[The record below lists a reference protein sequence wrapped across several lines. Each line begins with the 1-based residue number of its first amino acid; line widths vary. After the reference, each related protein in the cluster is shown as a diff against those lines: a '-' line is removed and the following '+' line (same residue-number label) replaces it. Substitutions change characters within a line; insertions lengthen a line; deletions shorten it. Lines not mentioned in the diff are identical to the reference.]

1 MGHHNLQGVR
11 DGAMEISTLM
21 GSPEFSVRSS

>member
-1 MGHHNLQGVR
+1 LQKVGVR

-21 GSPEFSVRSS
+21 GYPIPFFA